1 MASIFTAAHLFLVF
15 QGRNLVIKQLE
26 TLTKKKVTIGDF
38 AITPPL
44 SLQLKKLGIE
54 GLAKVDTVVITPS
67 MLSFITGHI
76 GFNDIRVIKP
86 ELIYEKTALPAAN
99 LTTSKDSSFTPA
111 PEVLQTSQA
120 PQQPSAVA
128 QPRKNRLPRLILK
141 RLVIKDGKINF
152 VDHTVG
158 PEGIRITVE
167 EINFNLTN
175 LCLVPRSVIANFEL
189 SGKIPWKEGQ
199 ERGSIEAQGWFNI
212 RKKDMQAEVK
222 IRNIDGVYLYPY
234 YSNWVDLE
242 KARIQSAKLNFSSN
256 IQGLNNNIT
265 AECHLEL
272 GDIVRRPLEPQ
283 EENEKAAKIA
293 DAVLD
298 IFRSM
303 NQGKIVL
310 DFTIRTKMTRPEFGF
325 SNIKMA
331 FEDKLAQARNANGFK
346 PQDVMNVPVSI
357 VHTTLKTLTDLTTAV
372 IGGTIDAGKQIVRAV
387 GDAAKEEENNQEE

>member
-1 MASIFTAAHLFLVF
+1 
-15 QGRNLVIKQLE
+15 
-26 TLTKKKVTIGDF
+26 
-38 AITPPL
+38 
-44 SLQLKKLGIE
+44 
-54 GLAKVDTVVITPS
+54 
-67 MLSFITGHI
+67 
-76 GFNDIRVIKP
+76 
-86 ELIYEKTALPAAN
+86 
-99 LTTSKDSSFTPA
+99 
-111 PEVLQTSQA
+111 LQTSQA

-331 FEDKLAQARNANGFK
+331 FEDKLAQARKANGFK